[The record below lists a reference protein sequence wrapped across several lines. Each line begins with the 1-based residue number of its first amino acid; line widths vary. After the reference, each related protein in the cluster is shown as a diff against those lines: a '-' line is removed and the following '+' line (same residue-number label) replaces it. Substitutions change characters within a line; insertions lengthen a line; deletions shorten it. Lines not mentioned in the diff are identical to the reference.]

1 MTRLLC
7 LALPALIVAF
17 SISEMTTRVTNIL
30 YVAIGLGLVIFFHE
44 LGHFAV
50 AKWCDVFVERFSIGF
65 GPILIARKWG
75 ETEYALSAIPFG
87 GYVKMLGQDD
97 IDSTQLTSE
106 EIAQDPRSYS
116 AKPVWQRMGIISAG
130 VIMNVLTAVLFYA
143 FAFGIGITQLQPIV
157 GSVIAGGPAWEAGIR
172 AGDRIEEINGRRLRS
187 FEDIIRSVVLSSGTV
202 RIVGEH
208 SDGEPFDV
216 SVEPDGT
223 GTRRQVGI
231 SPANA
236 TQVAELAEG
245 ASPILAGSAA
255 SRAETPLK
263 AGDRIIAVNGEPIET
278 FSALSDQLAR
288 HRAEDVTLS
297 VERATASTASS
308 KASDEV
314 HEIKIGPNKTRTL
327 GIRIEFG
334 RIASVVAGSPA
345 AKAGIQAGDQITRVD
360 GQDVGG
366 ELDPMQMPNYF
377 AEKAGDTV
385 TVELQRSKSE
395 GAPEQLTVELV
406 PDDRPGWIERPVSRG
421 EPLAIPAIGVAY
433 HLSPRILSVV
443 AGGPAEKA
451 GLARSDNI
459 DTISLVLPKD
469 LPLEP
474 TQDKRRIDIPMV
486 ETINEKTN
494 QNFAYAF
501 TLMQEV
507 PQRHVLVKI
516 RGKKEEIQIEPW
528 SDPNATWYM
537 PTRGFLPSRLHE
549 KVQATGIGDALAIGY
564 EQTVNSVIELYSTL
578 RNLVTGHL
586 SVKELRGP
594 IGIAEIA
601 YQTSR
606 SGTAELLWFLGY
618 LSVNLAVLNFLPIP
632 VLDGGHMVFLIWEA
646 VTRRK
651 PSERAVQYATMVGLF
666 FILALMA
673 SVIYMDLFVHKVFQG
688 S

>member
-1 MTRLLC
+1 MC

-50 AKWCDVFVERFSIGF
+50 AKWCDVFVERFSIGL
-65 GPILIARKWG
+65 GPVLIARKWG
-75 ETEYALSAIPFG
+75 ETEYALSSIPFG

-97 IDSTQLTSE
+97 IDSSQLTSE

-116 AKPVWQRMGIISAG
+116 AKPVWQRMAIISAG

-143 FAFGIGITQLQPIV
+143 LAFGIGITQLQPVV
-157 GSVIAGGPAWEAGIR
+157 GAVAAGGPAWEAGIR

-187 FEDIIRSVVLSSGTV
+187 FEDIIRSVVLSSGEV
-202 RIVGEH
+202 RIVGTH
-208 SDGEPFDV
+208 SNGEAFDV
-216 SVEPDGT
+216 RVQPDGT

-236 TQVAELAEG
+236 PQVAELAEG

-255 SRAETPLK
+255 ALAEPPLRP
-263 AGDRIIAVNGEPIET
+263 GDRITEVNGRPVET
-278 FSALSDQLAR
+278 FAALSDQLAR

-297 VERATASTASS
+297 VERGVTAEGSSSATNETLQ
-308 KASDEV
+308 V
-314 HEIKIGPNKTRTL
+314 KIGPRKTRTL

-334 RIASVVAGSPA
+334 RIAAVAEGSPA

-366 ELDPMQMPNYF
+366 DLDPMQLPNYF
-377 AEKAGDTV
+377 AEKAGQTV
-385 TVELQRSKSE
+385 TLELQRSASE
-395 GAPEQLTVELV
+395 GAPRQLTVELV
-406 PDDRPGWIERPVSRG
+406 PEDRPGWIERPVSRG

-459 DTISLVLPKD
+459 DAISLVLPKD
-469 LPLEP
+469 LALEP

-486 ETINEKTN
+486 ETVNEKTN
-494 QNFAYAF
+494 QNFAHAF

-507 PQRHVLVKI
+507 PRRYALVKI
-516 RGKKEEIQIEPW
+516 RGKKEEIRIDPW
-528 SDPNATWYM
+528 SDPDETWYM
-537 PTRGFLPSRLHE
+537 PTRGFLSNRLHE
-549 KVQATGIGDALAIGY
+549 KVQADGFGDAMAIGY

-578 RNLVTGHL
+578 RNLLTGHL

-601 YQTSR
+601 YETSR
-606 SGTAELLWFLGY
+606 SGTAKLLWFLGY

-651 PSERAVQYATMVGLF
+651 PSERAVQFATMMGLLF
-666 FILALMA
+666 LVLLMLY
-673 SVIYMDLFVHKVFQG
+673 VIYMDLFVHKVFQG